1 MDDQIFYSEGN
12 SSAFTGSEP
21 MKCYIYSLKNDTTKS
36 IAGLPPSYCR
46 EDYGTYYDMTHE
58 SIYLLGGHGAEYC
71 VNKYDIHKDAWS
83 HTGTIFGHGGNSIA
97 WMDGFVLYIVG
108 DKEKIGTVECLDT
121 RSYSSNWVLAN
132 KELQVDKILGA
143 CTLKRLF
150 CNNIY

>member
-1 MDDQIFYSEGN
+1 MYC
-12 SSAFTGSEP
+12 AFAT
-21 MKCYIYSLKNDTTKS
+21 I
-36 IAGLPPSYCR
+36 
-46 EDYGTYYDMTHE
+46 
-58 SIYLLGGHGAEYC
+58 SIYLYPIIISYIDRNLAR
-71 VNKYDIHKDAWS
+71 S
-83 HTGTIFGHGGNSIA
+83 SIA

-132 KELQVDKILGA
+132 KDLQVDRILGA